1 MGQAKNILQQIQR
14 GRISPVYLL
23 HGEENYLIEDTLAEM
38 IEILAPDNMRDFN
51 LDVFSDPAV
60 SVTEVL
66 SMANTYPVMAERR
79 VVVVKDPAFLGSK
92 KKAQPV
98 DVFHQSREMY
108 RSGSL
113 ARAAALL
120 ARALDLDPEEFA
132 EGGADLSRAVEAFR
146 KDNENDL
153 SSEDLEYLE
162 NTAVAL
168 AKEIDITSASSTV
181 SDVDQLL
188 EYLEEGPSPTSV
200 IIFAMSTA
208 LNGNSKVVKAIS
220 RVGTAA
226 NFGQLRQSSYV
237 NRDPMYQMVV
247 DRLKEYQKTIAPD
260 AFMELQ
266 KKTGKKILGRLYSDT
281 GQIFDELDK
290 LVTFVGT
297 RQRIEKKDVEELV
310 TRTGFDEIFDLT
322 NAIGRRSLPLALANL
337 RSILGR
343 GETPLYVH
351 YMLTRQI
358 RFLLQ
363 AKLMLE
369 NGDLKPQSAQMS
381 DSEHKRLLSEVGDKL
396 PDSRRFNFLKQHP
409 FPVHLTIQESK
420 NFTVQELIKAMER
433 LLEADIQLKS
443 SALTPELVVEM
454 LVMDLINV

>member
-23 HGEENYLIEDTLAEM
+23 HGEENYLIEDTLTEM
-38 IEILAPDNMRDFN
+38 IEALAPKHVRDFN

-98 DVFHQSREMY
+98 DVFHQSREMH

-146 KDNENDL
+146 KDNENNL
-153 SSEDLEYLE
+153 SSEDLEFLG

-168 AKEIDITSASSTV
+168 AKEIDIASASSTV

-208 LNGNSKVVKAIS
+208 LNANSKVVKAIS

-226 NFGQLRQSSYV
+226 NFGQLRQSRYV
-237 NRDPMYQMVV
+237 NRDPMYQMVM
-247 DRLKEYQKTIAPD
+247 DKLKEYQKIIAPD

-266 KKTGKKILGRLYSDT
+266 RKTGNNMR
-281 GQIFDELDK
+281 QIFDEVDK
-290 LVTFVGT
+290 LVTFVGE
-297 RQRIEKKDVEELV
+297 RQRIEKSHVEELV
-310 TRTGFDEIFDLT
+310 SRTSSDRIFDLT
-322 NAIGRRSLPLALANL
+322 NAIGRKSLPLALANL
-337 RSILGR
+337 RSILEKGDH
-343 GETPLYVH
+343 PLLIH
-351 YMLTRQI
+351 NMLTRQI

-369 NGDLKPQSAQMS
+369 NGDMKPEVTQMS
-381 DSEHKRLLSEVGDKL
+381 YDVFQKREYKRLLSELVDKL
-396 PDSRRFNFLKQHP
+396 PDSKQLNLLKQHP
-409 FPVHLTIQESK
+409 FPVHLTLQQAK

-443 SALTPELVVEM
+443 STLTPELVVEM